1 MNRFWQWV
9 FIVSSST
16 HQSDLAWN
24 TLWPLTSQIRLAW
37 VGRTLCSFSEW
48 GHLQLYSRL
57 YRVMLGL
64 FVYVFRW
71 ESKGRQPWLARVVLP
86 MKGNL
91 DMRRGRSIA
100 IGSFPFRPGDETRPN
115 SHRLRKRLNNR
126 DSRDS
131 LPLPAAFQRFPAAGI
146 WSQPRNLAL
155 ALRFDEP
162 CSWRFLRLWLI
173 YKQTENNLSERWRRT
188 EGEGGRE
195 RVMEKER
202 ERLRLDHRMSCFD

>member
-1 MNRFWQWV
+1 
-9 FIVSSST
+9 
-16 HQSDLAWN
+16 
-24 TLWPLTSQIRLAW
+24 
-37 VGRTLCSFSEW
+37 
-48 GHLQLYSRL
+48 
-57 YRVMLGL
+57 
-64 FVYVFRW
+64 
-71 ESKGRQPWLARVVLP
+71 

-91 DMRRGRSIA
+91 DVRWGRSIA
-100 IGSFPFRPGDETRPN
+100 IGSFPFRPGDETCPN
-115 SHRLRKRLNNR
+115 SHRLRKRPNNR

-162 CSWRFLRLWLI
+162 CSRRFLRLWLI

-195 RVMEKER
+195 RWWKKRER
-202 ERLRLDHRMSCFD
+202 ETETGPQDVLFWLGLASPLPLKKYYSNSFGSSRLHAARLPHTRFPSECPDTPSVNLWIACNWIGAVWLARRNMLMLWLPLQNTKTLLKRPV